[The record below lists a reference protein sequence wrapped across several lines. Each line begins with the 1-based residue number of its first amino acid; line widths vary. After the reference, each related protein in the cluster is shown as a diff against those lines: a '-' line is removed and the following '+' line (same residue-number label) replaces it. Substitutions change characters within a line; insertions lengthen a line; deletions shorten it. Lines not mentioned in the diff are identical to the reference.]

1 MGITVILEG
10 AQETKIVFVIML
22 GWLLFAISNLF
33 IILYKVV
40 FFSDAAWQ
48 CSRSNAESNRTMQ
61 LASVKSDSQKMY
73 EDSALLPF
81 LLNFVVA
88 LRKYIHS

>member
-1 MGITVILEG
+1 
-10 AQETKIVFVIML
+10 
-22 GWLLFAISNLF
+22 
-33 IILYKVV
+33 
-40 FFSDAAWQ
+40 
-48 CSRSNAESNRTMQ
+48 
-61 LASVKSDSQKMY
+61 MY